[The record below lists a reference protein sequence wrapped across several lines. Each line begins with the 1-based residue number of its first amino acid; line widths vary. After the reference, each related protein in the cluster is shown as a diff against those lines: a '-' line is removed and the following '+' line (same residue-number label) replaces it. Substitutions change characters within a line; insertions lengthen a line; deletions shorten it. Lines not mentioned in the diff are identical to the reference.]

1 MNGTKIIDLDK
12 KLLNMK
18 ARITYSI
25 LLILL
30 SLGNVIAQNGITIYV
45 NPYSGNDTNAGTKD
59 KPLKTIAAASL
70 LVNEDASD
78 EAITIILSEGIYAI
92 NETATFQPAKRTLT
106 KTARLT
112 IRAEILPDDENWN
125 TGSMPTL
132 IHTMKLS
139 DMWMGR
145 KDPFGGV
152 SYGMMIETSHVTIQG
167 LKILGIP
174 VVEHPKEGYIQRVY
188 PIGRMNPELDDLE
201 ITQCLF
207 AGDEVTNP
215 NHLPILA
222 NGTGIVLDHCL
233 FYNVKQAIVYWSRN
247 STGHSMRNCLIIGGY
262 GCGIWTSAI
271 ANDFDF
277 RNNVIANGNYVWISQ
292 QSRDQGQQEAGNV
305 TSSEP
310 IHYKVYNSL
319 FSGNKKYAGT
329 GGGPALNFRDID
341 PTMLELINTT
351 VSDKPIELEMD
362 QSKRTY
368 LHPIEGSP
376 AAEIKAGL
384 FKK

>member
-1 MNGTKIIDLDK
+1 MKTRKI
-12 KLLNMK
+12 
-18 ARITYSI
+18 YI
-25 LLILL
+25 LVLILIGF
-30 SLGNVIAQNGITIYV
+30 GNVIAQEGINIYL
-45 NPYSGNDTNAGTKD
+45 NPYTGNDSNPGTRD
-59 KPLKTIAAASL
+59 KPLKTLVAASR
-70 LVNEDASD
+70 LVNEDTSD
-78 EAITIILSEGIYAI
+78 KAITIFLAEGIYPI
-92 NETATFQPAKRTLT
+92 NETATFQPTARTFT

-112 IRAEILPDDENWN
+112 ISAEVLPEDENWN
-125 TGSMPTL
+125 TASMPTL
-132 IHTMKLS
+132 IHTMQLS

-152 SYGMMIETSHVTIQG
+152 SYGMMVETSHVTIQG
-167 LKILGIP
+167 IKILGIP

-201 ITQCLF
+201 ITQCFF

-233 FYNVKQAIVYWSRN
+233 FYRVKQAIVYWSRN
-247 STGHSMRNCLIIGGY
+247 STGHAMRNCLIIGNY

-277 RNNVIANGNYVWISQ
+277 RNNIIANGNYVWISQ
-292 QSRDQGQQEAGNV
+292 LTRDRGQQETENV
-305 TSSEP
+305 SSSEP

-319 FSGNKKYAGT
+319 FAGNKKYVGT
-329 GGGPALNFRDID
+329 GGGPALNFRDIE

-351 VSDKPIELEMD
+351 ITDIPIEIEMD
-362 QSKRTY
+362 QSKRNY
-368 LHPIEGSP
+368 LHPVEGSE
-376 AAEIKAGL
+376 AAKMGVGL
-384 FKK
+384 FSKQEERDL

>member
-1 MNGTKIIDLDK
+1 
-12 KLLNMK
+12 MK
-18 ARITYSI
+18 AKKIA
-25 LLILL
+25 LILL
-30 SLGNVIAQNGITIYV
+30 VLCNFGIVYAQNGITIYL
-45 NPYSGNDTNAGTKD
+45 NPYSGDDSNTGSKE
-59 KPLKTIAAASL
+59 KPLKTIVAASRI
-70 LVNEDASD
+70 VNEDASN
-78 EAITIILSEGIYAI
+78 EPITIFLSDGIYAI
-92 NETATFQPAKRTLT
+92 DETSTFHPAKRTLT

-125 TGSMPTL
+125 TSSMPTL

-152 SYGMMIETSHVTIQG
+152 SYGMKIETSHVTIQG
-167 LKILGIP
+167 LKIFGIP

-188 PIGRMNPELDDLE
+188 PIGRMNPEFDDLE
-201 ITQCLF
+201 ITQCFF

-247 STGHSMRNCLIIGGY
+247 STGHAMRNCLISGSY

-277 RNNVIANGNYVWISQ
+277 ENNVIANGNYIWISQ
-292 QSRDQGQQEAGNV
+292 TTRDRGQQETGSNAK
-305 TSSEP
+305 SDP
-310 IHYKVYNSL
+310 ILYKVKNSL
-319 FSGNKKYAGT
+319 FAGNKKYVGS
-329 GGGPALNFRDID
+329 GGGPGF
-341 PTMLELINTT
+341 E
-351 VSDKPIELEMD
+351 
-362 QSKRTY
+362 
-368 LHPIEGSP
+368 
-376 AAEIKAGL
+376 
-384 FKK
+384 F

>member
-1 MNGTKIIDLDK
+1 
-12 KLLNMK
+12 
-18 ARITYSI
+18 
-25 LLILL
+25 
-30 SLGNVIAQNGITIYV
+30 
-45 NPYSGNDTNAGTKD
+45 
-59 KPLKTIAAASL
+59 
-70 LVNEDASD
+70 
-78 EAITIILSEGIYAI
+78 
-92 NETATFQPAKRTLT
+92 
-106 KTARLT
+106 
-112 IRAEILPDDENWN
+112 
-125 TGSMPTL
+125 MPTL
-132 IHTMKLS
+132 IHTMQLS

-152 SYGMMIETSHVTIQG
+152 SYGMMIEASHVSIQG

-201 ITQCLF
+201 ITQCFF

-247 STGHSMRNCLIIGGY
+247 STGHAMRNCLILGSY

-277 RNNVIANGNYVWISQ
+277 RNNLIANGNYVWISQ
-292 QSRDQGQQEAGNV
+292 QSRDRGQQEVGDV
-305 TSSEP
+305 SKSEP

-319 FSGNKKYAGT
+319 FAGNTKLKC
-329 GGGPALNFRDID
+329 LLVKDF
-341 PTMLELINTT
+341 
-351 VSDKPIELEMD
+351 SDKKSFFPFNKSL
-362 QSKRTY
+362 
-368 LHPIEGSP
+368 
-376 AAEIKAGL
+376 
-384 FKK
+384 

>member
-1 MNGTKIIDLDK
+1 
-12 KLLNMK
+12 MK
-18 ARITYSI
+18 ARIIYSI

-30 SLGNVIAQNGITIYV
+30 SFGNVIAQNNITIYV
-45 NPYSGNDTNAGTKD
+45 NPYTGNDANAGTKD
-59 KPLKTIAAASL
+59 KPLKTIVAASHI
-70 LVNEDASD
+70 VNEDTSD
-78 EAITIILSEGIYAI
+78 GAITIILSEGIYAI
-92 NETATFQPAKRTLT
+92 NETATIQPAKRTFT

-132 IHTMKLS
+132 IHTLALS
-139 DMWMGR
+139 DWWQGQ
-145 KDPFGGV
+145 KDPFGGTA
-152 SYGMMIETSHVTIQG
+152 YGMMIETSHVTIQG

-188 PIGRMNPELDDLE
+188 PIARLNPEFDDLE
-201 ITQCLF
+201 ITQCF
-207 AGDEVTNP
+207 FSGDEVTLP
-215 NHLPILA
+215 NHLPIIA
-222 NGTGIVLDHCL
+222 NGNGIVLDHCL
-233 FYNVKQAIVYWSRN
+233 FYHVKQGIVYWSRN
-247 STGHSMRNCLIIGGY
+247 STGHAMRNCLIIGSY
-262 GCGIWTSAI
+262 GCGVWTSAI

-292 QSRDQGQQEAGNV
+292 LTRDPGQQEVENG

-319 FSGNKKYAGT
+319 FAGNKKYVGT

-362 QSKRTY
+362 QSKRNY
-368 LHPIEGSP
+368 LHPIEGSE
-376 AAEIKAGL
+376 ADKIGAGL
-384 FKK
+384 FLRKN